1 MKHTK
6 LKKWLGNLP
15 IFSVRQSSI
24 DRKIERLGKITS
36 NFLIVEYYT
45 HTGKYMYKICNEYT
59 KYKEEKF
66 VLCAVEEGISKALD
80 LAIKTI
86 GEKKTNYFA

>member
-1 MKHTK
+1 MKLTK
-6 LKKWLGNLP
+6 LNKWLGNLP

-59 KYKEEKF
+59 KYAQEKL

-86 GEKKTNYFA
+86 SEKKASYFA

>member
-1 MKHTK
+1 MKFTK
-6 LKKWLGNLP
+6 LEKWLGNLP

-36 NFLIVEYYT
+36 NFLIIEYYT

-59 KYKEEKF
+59 KYAQEKF
-66 VLCAVEEGISKALD
+66 VLCPVNEGISKALD
-80 LAIKTI
+80 LAIEEI
-86 GEKKTNYFA
+86 SEKKANYFA